1 MGDVDASRRTLP
13 WLGVAVLVLAIPAG
27 LARVLVALN
36 AHKWGAGL
44 ILLSL
49 VLWIVAVS
57 SARALRASRAGLVA
71 VVLAC
76 PLLWWLVLVAFLL
89 SRYGLGG

>member
-1 MGDVDASRRTLP
+1 MGDDDAPRRTLP

-27 LARVLVALN
+27 LARDLVALN
-36 AHKWGAGL
+36 ARKWGAGL

-49 VLWIVAVS
+49 MLWVIAVS
-57 SARALRASRAGLVA
+57 SVRALRASPTGLL